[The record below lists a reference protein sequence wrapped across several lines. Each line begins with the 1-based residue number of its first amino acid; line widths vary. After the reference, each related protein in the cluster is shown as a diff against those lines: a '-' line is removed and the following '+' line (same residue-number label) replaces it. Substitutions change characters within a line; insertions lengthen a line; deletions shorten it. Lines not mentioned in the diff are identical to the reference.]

1 MPYQQSK
8 YISLELV
15 ELLPH
20 RLQTVTTM
28 IPPDALRAFS
38 GVEGRLP
45 KLQKELSTPIACS
58 NLSSIVWS

>member
-20 RLQTVTTM
+20 RLQTVTTI
-28 IPPDALRAFS
+28 IPPGTLRAFS
-38 GVEGRLP
+38 GVMSRLH
-45 KLQKELSTPIACS
+45 KLQKEPSTPIAGN